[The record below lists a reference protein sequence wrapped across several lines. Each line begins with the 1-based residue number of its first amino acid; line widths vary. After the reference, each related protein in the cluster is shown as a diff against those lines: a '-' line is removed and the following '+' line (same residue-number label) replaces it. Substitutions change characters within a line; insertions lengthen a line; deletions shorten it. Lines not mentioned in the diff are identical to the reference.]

1 LQLSMVST
9 RSHTRE
15 RAHALAASVLASSD
29 IQSLLLPRLDFQTF
43 VALRSAS
50 KEICSAMQ
58 LVCEDLIL
66 VLKRASALYV
76 SPRFAEGLALVS
88 EHHQPICWLIQTP
101 VLAVVAAER
110 QDELIGTAYH
120 LLQAHLSRLQ
130 KLSISIALRRASARP
145 RLRVAE
151 ASRFTLMHLGV
162 RLGMFTESSL
172 TLNRLLEA
180 AKAAVDG
187 LSALHRRSQQQP
199 PATAAAHYT
208 LAGFYTYH
216 HKREQLPHALK
227 LALSHLDSALRIQMR
242 KLGATHVSTLCSQL
256 VKAQVMLLQNNISGC
271 GDLLTEQLK
280 LCEHTLSPTHPLA
293 AKMLAVMARLHHRQ
307 GRMCECEQLQQRVLS
322 MRHEV
327 LGLHHEDTHRSAV
340 DVYQRLRSQVLSHGQ
355 VYLVEWA
362 PAMEVCL
369 RMLHHAAS
377 DARGMHGFAL
387 SKSLQ
392 SMGEMLFGDL
402 RILAMQGVWPRE
414 QTVDFLALAADT
426 AAKLPPLPLTQHLAA
441 VDDAA
446 AAIAAGE
453 PIPAPGSSS
462 NGVHAAAAHD
472 DADEV
477 GGATGEATETEE
489 GAMTAAEA
497 EVAELEASNLNL
509 REIGRRLLVENLRL
523 LRQQLL
529 LEPNWPPQRRPFAA
543 TAPGATA
550 AQGL

>member
-1 LQLSMVST
+1 MVST
-9 RSHTRE
+9 SSHTRE
-15 RAHALAASVLASSD
+15 RAHALAARVLASSD

-43 VALRSAS
+43 VALRGAS
-50 KEICSAMQ
+50 KEICSAIQ
-58 LVCEDLIL
+58 LVCEDLIQ

-101 VLAVVAAER
+101 VLAVVAAEQ

-130 KLSISIALRRASARP
+130 KLAISIALRRASARP

-162 RLGMFTESSL
+162 RLGMFTESSH

-180 AKAAVDG
+180 AQAAVDG
-187 LSALHRRSQQQP
+187 LSALHKRSQQQP
-199 PATAAAHYT
+199 PATATAAAHYT

-216 HKREQLPHALK
+216 HKREQLPDALER
-227 LALSHLDSALRIQMR
+227 ALSHLDAALRIQLR

-271 GDLLTEQLK
+271 GELLTDQLK
-280 LCEHTLSPTHPLA
+280 LCERTLSPSHPLA

-307 GRMCECEQLQQRVLS
+307 GRMFECEKLQQRVLI
-322 MRHEV
+322 MRHDV
-327 LGLHHEDTHRSAV
+327 LGMHHEDTHRSAV
-340 DVYQRLRSQVLSHGQ
+340 DVYQRLRSQVLQHGHGQ
-355 VYLVEWA
+355 VYFVEMA

-377 DARGMHGFAL
+377 DARGLHGFAL

-392 SMGEMLFGDL
+392 SMSEMVFGDL
-402 RILAMQGVWPRE
+402 RVLAKQGVWPRE
-414 QTVDFLALAADT
+414 QTINFLALAADT
-426 AAKLPPLPLTQHLAA
+426 AARLPPLPLTQNLAD
-441 VDDAA
+441 VDNAA

-453 PIPAPGSSS
+453 PIPAPSH
-462 NGVHAAAAHD
+462 VHAD
-472 DADEV
+472 DVDEA
-477 GGATGEATETEE
+477 GGATGAGVAGASEEATETEE
-489 GAMTAAEA
+489 EA
-497 EVAELEASNLNL
+497 ELAASQMKLM
-509 REIGRRLLVENLRL
+509 EMERRLVVTNLRL
-523 LRQQLL
+523 LREQLL
-529 LEPNWPPQRRPFAA
+529 LEPSWPPQRRPLA
-543 TAPGATA
+543 APGAPV
-550 AQGL
+550 